1 MYSILTKP
9 SQGLDNEVLS
19 KLMHHP
25 LEKLM
30 NLAVLN
36 WRVRAYLSDGRQDG

>member
-30 NLAVLN
+30 NLAILN
-36 WRVRAYLSDGRQDG
+36 WRVSAYLSNGKHN